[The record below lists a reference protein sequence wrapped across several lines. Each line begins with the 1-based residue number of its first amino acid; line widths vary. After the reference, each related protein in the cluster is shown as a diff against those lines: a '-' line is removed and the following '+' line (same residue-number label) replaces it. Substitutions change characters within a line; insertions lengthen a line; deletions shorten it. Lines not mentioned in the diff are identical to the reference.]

1 MSTWALIPIK
11 GFDRGKS
18 RLSEVLSPEE
28 RELLARELFE
38 HVVQVLREAPDV
50 DGIAVVSDSL
60 EARDHA
66 ERLGLLALSDPP
78 GKPGLARV
86 VDDALRQLANRG
98 ATKAIVCM
106 SDLPDLT
113 SDDIAGVARALTEVE
128 VVLVPDRLRQGTNV
142 IALAPPTVL
151 PSCLGHE
158 DSLLRHLAR
167 ARELG
172 LTVNVQLSSGI
183 AFDVDDP
190 VDLARF
196 RER

>member
-11 GFDRGKS
+11 GFERGKS

-28 RELLARELFE
+28 REGLARELFE

-50 DGIAVVSDSL
+50 DDIAVVSDSPN
-60 EARDHA
+60 AREHA

-78 GKPGLARV
+78 GEPGLARV
-86 VDDALRQLANRG
+86 VDDALRDLAIRG
-98 ATKAIVCM
+98 AARAIVCM

-113 SDDIAGVARALTEVE
+113 SDDIVGVARALTESE
-128 VVLVPDRLRQGTNV
+128 VVLVPDRLGQGTNV
-142 IALAPPTVL
+142 IALTPPTVL

-158 DSLLRHLAR
+158 DSLPRHLAR

-172 LTVNVQLSSGI
+172 LTVNVRLSSGI
-183 AFDVDDP
+183 AFDLDSP

-196 RER
+196 RQR

>member
-38 HVVQVLREAPDV
+38 HVVQVLREAPNV

-60 EARDHA
+60 DARDHA
-66 ERLGLLALSDPP
+66 EGLGLLALSDPP

-128 VVLVPDRLRQGTNV
+128 VVLVPDRLGQGTNV

>member
-11 GFDRGKS
+11 GFERGKS

-28 RELLARELFE
+28 REGLARELFE
-38 HVVQVLREAPDV
+38 HVVRVLREAPDV
-50 DGIAVVSDSL
+50 DDIAVVSDSPN
-60 EARDHA
+60 AREHA

-78 GKPGLARV
+78 GEPGLARV
-86 VDDALRQLANRG
+86 VDDALRELAIRG
-98 ATKAIVCM
+98 ATRTIVCM

-113 SDDIAGVARALTEVE
+113 SDDIIGVARALTESE
-128 VVLVPDRLRQGTNV
+128 VVLVPDRLGQGTNV
-142 IALAPPTVL
+142 IALTPPTVL

-158 DSLLRHLAR
+158 DSLPRHLAR

-172 LTVNVQLSSGI
+172 LTVNVRLSSGI
-183 AFDVDDP
+183 AFDLDSP